1 MNRIK
6 FFSFLVI
13 CCRLFLTN
21 PPELLAVEK
30 GGTAANFLRIRAGAR
45 AVGLGEA
52 YVGVSDDSYSTYWN
66 PGGLSQLKDREIGA
80 MYNKW
85 GEGEGQGFF
94 TYAFPLSGRRNRAI
108 GLFCDYYEFGA
119 GEQADEYGNIIK
131 YKSSSDLAFGA
142 SYSQQIY
149 RSIYG
154 GVNLKYIRQK
164 LIRSA
169 GSGLAFDFGIIWKK
183 PIRKIQNLDI
193 GLAIHNFG
201 PKLKFDSGR
210 SYDLPTDYR
219 LGLAWTTFDKRLAL
233 AFDIDK
239 PIEDDPYFCVGSEI
253 QLAKDLLCVRAGY
266 NTKIGEVA
274 NGITVGLGFSIP
286 MSQYLKFD
294 YAFVPYGSDLGNT
307 HRISATLRFDDK
319 WLEARAKRGTAL
331 AMFSNCQNIYAS
343 AKGIISRPP
352 AEAYV
357 GKPKEEAVQV
367 AWLPIEERA
376 FLFRGAGDSRPFIDK
391 PLVWNAYVG
400 EKARISVPI
409 EDSDGV
415 KEVYITMCGAGI
427 KKEQFKMQGPDGANS
442 GNWIYETSRI
452 GKEGKLK
459 FSIRAKDNLGNE
471 RTGKGETKVVS
482 LWKPAKPKGG
492 IIKLLSNIVTF
503 PISVVEDG
511 LWVGE
516 KVVSFPFKIFGL
528 K

>member
-1 MNRIK
+1 MVGL
-6 FFSFLVI
+6 SE
-13 CCRLFLTN
+13 TS
-21 PPELLAVEK
+21 AVEK
-30 GGTAANFLRIRAGAR
+30 GGTAANFLRIRVGAR

-142 SYSQQIY
+142 SCSQEIY
-149 RSIYG
+149 RNIYG
-154 GVNLKYIRQK
+154 GVNLKYIHQK
-164 LIRSA
+164 LIRSV
-169 GSGLAFDFGIIWKK
+169 GSGPAFGLGILWKK
-183 PIRKIQNLDI
+183 PIKKIQNLDI

-210 SYDLPTDYR
+210 SYSLPTDYR
-219 LGLAWTTFDKRLAL
+219 LGLAWTTFDKKLRL

-239 PIEDDPYFCVGSEI
+239 PIEDDLYFCIGSEI
-253 QLAKDLLCVRAGY
+253 QLVKDLLVLRAGY

-274 NGITVGLGFSIP
+274 NGITIGFGFSTP
-286 MSQYLKFD
+286 VSKYLKFD

-307 HRISATLRFDDK
+307 HRISGTMRFGK
-319 WLEARAKRGTAL
+319 EWREAKARRKTTL
-331 AMFSNCQNIYAS
+331 AMFSNCKNIYAS
-343 AKGIISRPP
+343 ARGIISGPS

-357 GKPKEEAVQV
+357 AKPKEEPIQI
-367 AWLPIEERA
+367 AWLPMEERDIV
-376 FLFRGAGDSRPFIDK
+376 FRGAGDSRPFIDK

-400 EKARISVPI
+400 EKAMISVPI
-409 EDSDGV
+409 EDTDGV
-415 KEVYITMCGAGI
+415 KEVYITMWGVGI
-427 KKEQFKMQGPDGANS
+427 RKQQFKMQGPDGANS
-442 GNWIYETSRI
+442 GNWIYETDRI
-452 GKEGKLK
+452 EKEGKLK
-459 FSIRAKDNLGNE
+459 FSIEAEDNLGNE
-471 RTGKGETKVVS
+471 GTGKGETKVVS

-492 IIKLLSNIVTF
+492 IIKLFSNIVTF

-528 K
+528 R